1 MNQKTESPTMQEE
14 QQIKGSARKVQEA
27 LRALGISSTV
37 REMPASTRTAK
48 DAAEAIGCTVG
59 QIAKSLVFRCTN
71 SGKPILIIASGTN
84 RVNERTMAGVV
95 GEPIERATPEFVR
108 DVTGY
113 AIGGIPPVGHDQQL
127 PIWMDKALLAFE
139 RIWAAAGTPESVF
152 DIRPDELAIITK
164 ATVIEL

>member
-1 MNQKTESPTMQEE
+1 MQEE